1 MKDSSMPAATA
12 GAPEREVGGKF
23 PPREARWFPYSW
35 SRDAAAV
42 RQAPGETG
50 QVDLNSKHDF
60 RKTNTPKGETGHLP
74 DFLSQLILG
83 RFCREKKKDWNMEVR
98 YSNTSAFGT
107 F

>member
-1 MKDSSMPAATA
+1 MLAATA

-35 SRDAAAV
+35 SGDAAAE

-50 QVDLNSKHDF
+50 QVGLNSKHDF
-60 RKTNTPKGETGHLP
+60 RKTSTPECKPGHLP
-74 DFLSQLILG
+74 GFLSQLIISAG
-83 RFCREKKKDWNMEVR
+83 KKKKGKMEVR
-98 YSNTSAFGT
+98 HSYTSAFGT